1 MTSRGN
7 LYSAYTQMIICWWQR
22 RAKMAGSGR
31 PLMEGV
37 VRASLAMTPAKIMT
51 NSTETFADDV
61 HISNIRAAGTRPV
74 VTASHV

>member
-1 MTSRGN
+1 
-7 LYSAYTQMIICWWQR
+7 
-22 RAKMAGSGR
+22 MAGSGR